1 MLQNIRVT
9 AFITVFSV
17 IRGKRTGWGG
27 GGGLGGGGR
36 RGGGG
41 GGGGVKVGGDYC
53 STQIK
58 VN

>member
-17 IRGKRTGWGG
+17 IRGKRTGW
-27 GGGLGGGGR
+27 R
-36 RGGGG
+36 
-41 GGGGVKVGGDYC
+41 GGGVKVGGDYC